1 MEPERDE
8 GYGLVVGLVVGRSEN
23 CKVGVRLID
32 GGKGSNGKKRPPQ
45 LLGPAPSTL
54 ITFP

>member
-1 MEPERDE
+1 MERDE